1 MLPLQN
7 YKERIMQKIETPLTE
22 MLGIKYPIIL
32 APMFLVSNEEM
43 SIEAIKAG
51 IAPCI
56 PALNWRTIE
65 QMEAGVKKIREGADG
80 PIGINLIVNKSN
92 IMYKKQLQACVD
104 LKVDFII
111 TSLGSPEEVIKS
123 CKPHG
128 IKVFCDVV
136 DVAYAKKVER
146 LGADA
151 LIAVNKE
158 AGGHAG
164 PMLSTELIPLL
175 KENCS
180 IPVISAGGVGDG
192 AGIWKRI
199 NQDGAIGVS
208 MGSIFI
214 ATPEAPVSQEYK
226 QACVDYGADDIV
238 LTTKISGSPCT
249 VINTPYVQKVGTKQ
263 NWFEKMLSKN
273 KTLKKYVKMFTFV
286 KGMKAVEKAAF
297 SSTYATV
304 WCAGPSIEY
313 TKAIEPV
320 KVIVDRL
327 INEYLQTAEN
337 KDFQE
342 KAMEKSIVRR
352 K

>member
-1 MLPLQN
+1 MQN
-7 YKERIMQKIETPLTE
+7 IPTPLTD
-22 MLGIKYPIIL
+22 LLNIKYPIIL
-32 APMFLVSNEEM
+32 APMFLVSNETM
-43 SIEAIKAG
+43 SIAAIKAG

-56 PALNWRTIE
+56 PALNWRSVDLMKAGIE
-65 QMEAGVKKIREGADG
+65 KIRKEADG

-92 IMYKKQLQACVD
+92 IHFRKQLAMCVEQ
-104 LKVDFII
+104 KVEFII
-111 TSLGSPEEVIKS
+111 TSLGSPEEVIKA

-136 DVAYAKKVER
+136 DVAYAKKVEA

-151 LIAVNKE
+151 LIAVNRE

-164 PMLSTELIPLL
+164 PMSSSELIPLL
-175 KENCS
+175 TKNCK

-199 NQDGAIGVS
+199 HEDGAIGVS

-214 ATPEAPVSQEYK
+214 ATPEAPVSQDYK
-226 QACVDYGADDIV
+226 QACVDYGAKDIV

-263 NWFEKMLSKN
+263 NWFEKLLSKN
-273 KTLKKYVKMFTFV
+273 KSLKKYVKMLTFY
-286 KGMKAVEKAAF
+286 KGMKAVEKAAL

-304 WCAGPSIEY
+304 WCAGPSIEF
-313 TKAIEPV
+313 TKAIRPV
-320 KVIVDRL
+320 KDIVEDLVKQYHEVNDDPVLREQLLQKSIVDRG
-327 INEYLQTAEN
+327 I
-337 KDFQE
+337 
-342 KAMEKSIVRR
+342 
-352 K
+352 

>member
-1 MLPLQN
+1 M
-7 YKERIMQKIETPLTE
+7 KEIKTPLTAL
-22 MLGIKYPIIL
+22 LGIKYPIIL

-56 PALNWRTIE
+56 PALNWRTDE
-65 QMEAGVKKIREGADG
+65 QMRAGLKKIREKANG

-92 IMYKKQLQACVD
+92 IHYKRQLATCVD
-104 LKVDFII
+104 MKVDFII
-111 TSLGSPEEVIKS
+111 TSLGSPEEVINQ

-136 DVAYAKKVER
+136 DVAYAEKCEK

-151 LIAVNKE
+151 VIAVNKE

-175 KENCS
+175 KSKVS

-199 NQDGAIGVS
+199 NTDGAVGVS

-214 ATPEAPVSQEYK
+214 ATPEAPVSQDYK
-226 QACVDYGADDIV
+226 QACVDYGAKDIV

-249 VINTPYVQKVGTKQ
+249 VINTPYVQKVGTQQ
-263 NWFEKMLSKN
+263 NWLEKLLSKN
-273 KTLKKYVKMFTFV
+273 KRLKKYVKMLTFY
-286 KGMKAVEKAAF
+286 KGMKSVENAAF
-297 SSTYATV
+297 TSTYQTV

-313 TKAIEPV
+313 TKAIRPV
-320 KVIVDRL
+320 KEIVEEL
-327 INEYLQTAEN
+327 IQQYHEVNDNE
-337 KDFQE
+337 E
-342 KAMEKSIVRR
+342 KKVAAMANSVVRR
-352 K
+352 G

>member
-1 MLPLQN
+1 MKNIP
-7 YKERIMQKIETPLTE
+7 TTLTE
-22 MLGIKYPIIL
+22 LLNIQYPIIL
-32 APMFLVSNEEM
+32 APMFLVSNETM
-43 SIEAIKAG
+43 SIEAMKAG

-56 PALNWRTIE
+56 PALNWRTDE
-65 QMEAGVKKIREGADG
+65 QMRAGIEKIRAGAKG
-80 PIGINLIVNKSN
+80 SLGINLIVNQSN
-92 IMYKKQLQACVD
+92 IHYKRQLATCVD
-104 LKVDFII
+104 MKVDFII
-111 TSLGSPEEVIKS
+111 TSLGSPEEVINA

-136 DVAYAKKVER
+136 DVAYAKKVEA

-151 LIAVNKE
+151 VIAVNKE

-175 KENCS
+175 KQNVA

-199 NQDGAIGVS
+199 HQDGAIGVS

-226 QACVDYGADDIV
+226 QACVDYGAKDIV

-249 VINTPYVQKVGTKQ
+249 VINTPYVQKVGTQQ
-263 NWFEKMLSKN
+263 NWFEKLLSGN
-273 KTLKKYVKMFTFV
+273 KKLKKYVKMLTFY

-297 SSTYATV
+297 NSTYETV

-320 KVIVDRL
+320 QTIVTRL
-327 INEYLQTAEN
+327 VEQYHDVNESE
-337 KDFQE
+337 E
-342 KAMEKSIVRR
+342 KKAAAMENSVVRR
-352 K
+352 A

>member
-1 MLPLQN
+1 
-7 YKERIMQKIETPLTE
+7 MQKISTPLTE

-43 SIEAIKAG
+43 SIEALKAG

-56 PALNWRTIE
+56 PALNWRSVTL
-65 QMEAGVKKIREGADG
+65 MEEGIKKIRSAVEG

-92 IMYKKQLQACVD
+92 VHFKKQLEKCIE
-104 LKVDFII
+104 LKVEFII
-111 TSLGSPEEVIKS
+111 TSLGSPEEVIKA
-123 CKPHG
+123 CKPLG

-136 DVAYAKKVER
+136 DVAYAKKVEA

-175 KENCS
+175 RNHCT

-199 NQDGAIGVS
+199 HEDGAIGVS

-214 ATPEAPVSQEYK
+214 ATPESPVSQEYK
-226 QACVDYGADDIV
+226 QACVDYGAKDIV

-263 NWFEKMLSKN
+263 NWFEKILSKN
-273 KTLKKYVKMFTFV
+273 KTLKKYVKMLTFY

-297 SSTYATV
+297 SSTYASV

-313 TKAIEPV
+313 TKSIRPV
-320 KVIVDRL
+320 KEIVEDL
-327 INEYLQTAEN
+327 VKQYHEINSNESAREDQL
-337 KDFQE
+337 K
-342 KAMEKSIVRR
+342 KSIVSRD
-352 K
+352 